1 MKYLKKTKWAI
12 VVLGLLTFTAFTA
25 CSTDDTQAPL
35 DDLENNSN
43 TQKDKDALL
52 FMLEEEKLARDTYD
66 YLDDLYNMNQFSNI
80 KRSEQSH
87 MDAVV
92 NLLEQYAIPYTIF
105 PDGQF
110 ANQDIQDFY
119 DQFVAKGAIDSIN
132 ALEVGAAIEDL
143 DIVDLETFMA
153 DLSNSSV
160 LSVFELLQCGS
171 RNHLRSFTSAL
182 EISGSSYTPQFLT
195 TDEYNLIVNDT
206 NEQCGR

>member
-1 MKYLKKTKWAI
+1 MKNVKNTRRVIAA
-12 VVLGLLTFTAFTA
+12 LGLLTVSAFTA
-25 CSTDDTQAPL
+25 CSNDDTQTTL
-35 DDLENNSN
+35 DDLENNSI

-66 YLDDLYNMNQFSNI
+66 YLDNLYTINQFANI

-87 MDAVV
+87 MDAVA
-92 NLLEQYAIPYTIF
+92 NLLEQFDMPYTIL
-105 PDGQF
+105 PGGEF
-110 ANQDIQDFY
+110 ANQDIQELY
-119 DQFVAKGAIDSIN
+119 DQFVAKGAIDNIN
-132 ALEVGAAIEDL
+132 ALEVGATIEDL

-160 LSVFELLQCGS
+160 ISIFEFLQCGS

-182 EISGSSYTPQFLT
+182 ESSGSSYTPQFLT

-206 NEQCGR
+206 NEKCGR